1 MTLILGILQFLAII
15 ILCVYELNKKSV
27 AIFLWATLLIMFGI
41 MHLISILMGS
51 YVFSRETM
59 NKASIFVILFSTIYF
74 ATRCIMEKL
83 FNKKNDE
90 KIVKNEKET
99 KQFMYVLFIILIVIV
114 SIRIITLSR
123 GAGGIINTS
132 WETMRTTVTQNQ
144 YLSFSQIF
152 LSLFFAGSTCMI
164 LAIEVKNRKVLILSI
179 LIVLIEVLI
188 SRNRIEI
195 LPILVTFIY
204 YYIKKKDKISIK
216 LLVGLA
222 IMGVLSIYLIYG
234 MRVFRRS
241 GSFKDFFA
249 QYTFGTFNKE
259 VGRYLEEDDGELG
272 LRKYYYY
279 FIENN
284 NKFNNFNK
292 GHTYIRMAMVLIPSK
307 FSLGLKPDDFAI
319 TMGSAI
325 NNRIKGFSIH
335 PTLLGDVYANFGVL
349 GVFMGIFWGAYVFVL
364 DKISNTRNYT
374 KSSIYSIIICIS
386 LIIQG
391 RGSVYNAFAS
401 LVLSI
406 ILLKTIYLIF
416 KWVKNSIENKKIS
429 K

>member
-1 MTLILGILQFLAII
+1 
-15 ILCVYELNKKSV
+15 
-27 AIFLWATLLIMFGI
+27 
-41 MHLISILMGS
+41 
-51 YVFSRETM
+51 
-59 NKASIFVILFSTIYF
+59 
-74 ATRCIMEKL
+74 
-83 FNKKNDE
+83 
-90 KIVKNEKET
+90 
-99 KQFMYVLFIILIVIV
+99 
-114 SIRIITLSR
+114 
-123 GAGGIINTS
+123 
-132 WETMRTTVTQNQ
+132 
-144 YLSFSQIF
+144 
-152 LSLFFAGSTCMI
+152 
-164 LAIEVKNRKVLILSI
+164 
-179 LIVLIEVLI
+179 
-188 SRNRIEI
+188 
-195 LPILVTFIY
+195 
-204 YYIKKKDKISIK
+204 
-216 LLVGLA
+216 
-222 IMGVLSIYLIYG
+222 
-234 MRVFRRS
+234 
-241 GSFKDFFA
+241 
-249 QYTFGTFNKE
+249 
-259 VGRYLEEDDGELG
+259 
-272 LRKYYYY
+272 
-279 FIENN
+279 
-284 NKFNNFNK
+284 
-292 GHTYIRMAMVLIPSK
+292 MVLIPSK

>member
-1 MTLILGILQFLAII
+1 MTLILGILQFLVII
-15 ILCVYELNKKSV
+15 MLCIYELNKKSV

-41 MHLISILMGS
+41 THLTSILIGS
-51 YVFSRETM
+51 YVFSSETM
-59 NKASIFVILFSTIYF
+59 NKASIFVILFSIIYF
-74 ATRCIMEKL
+74 ATRCILEKL
-83 FNKKNDE
+83 FNKKNNE
-90 KIVKNEKET
+90 KMIKNEKET
-99 KQFMYVLFIILIVIV
+99 EQFMYVLFIILIVIV

-132 WETMRTTVTQNQ
+132 WETMRTTVTQTN
-144 YLSFSQIF
+144 YLSFTQIF
-152 LSLFFAGSTCMI
+152 VSLFFVGSTCMI
-164 LAIEVKNRKVLILSI
+164 LAIELKNKKILILSL
-179 LIVLIEVLI
+179 LIVLVEVLI

-204 YYIKKKDKISIK
+204 YYIRKRDKISIK
-216 LLVGLA
+216 MLVGLA
-222 IMGVLSIYLIYG
+222 IMGILSIYLIYG

-241 GSFKDFFA
+241 GSFKDFFE
-249 QYTFGTFNKE
+249 QYTFASFNKE

-307 FSLGLKPDDFAI
+307 FSFGLKPDDFAI
-319 TMGSAI
+319 TMGTAI
-325 NNRIKGFSIH
+325 NNRVKGLSIH
-335 PTLLGDVYANFGVL
+335 PTLFGDVYANFGLL
-349 GVFMGIFWGAYVFVL
+349 GVFMGIFWSVYVCIL
-364 DKISNTRNYT
+364 DKISNNRNYT
-374 KSSIYSIIICIS
+374 KSSIYSIVISIS

-416 KWVKNSIENKKIS
+416 KWVKNSIENKKLS
-429 K
+429 